1 MGKGYWATAA
11 GKGARQLWVFGYV
24 HFNFKAI
31 YLLPLR
37 AGEGLVSFVTA
48 PISVMVSGIVLVL

>member
-11 GKGARQLWVFGYV
+11 GKGARQLWVFQFV
-24 HFNFKAI
+24 HFKAI